1 MSRVLKVKLTAPSI
15 SLKVL
20 FRGKQETFMPFIVDD
35 IIQNKVKVDQQIIR
49 LFSHTKQDYSFVVYT
64 SEIYV

>member
-1 MSRVLKVKLTAPSI
+1 MSRLLKVKLTALSI

-35 IIQNKVKVDQQIIR
+35 IIQIKVKVDQ
-49 LFSHTKQDYSFVVYT
+49 
-64 SEIYV
+64 